1 MSFCIRDLSA
11 EDSWTNTNRIFT
23 SIKKSKH
30 KYMHVYNGGNKML
43 QLQMLKNI
51 NLIYTSNKHINLLK
65 PILSSNKPRGKVTT
79 NRNLNMKNHTDK

>member
-30 KYMHVYNGGNKML
+30 KYMHVYNGGKQNVRTANVEEHKF
-43 QLQMLKNI
+43 
-51 NLIYTSNKHINLLK
+51 NLY
-65 PILSSNKPRGKVTT
+65 
-79 NRNLNMKNHTDK
+79 